1 MTDTFILDKDNNQ
14 VNASGLTIP
23 SNRLFRDSW
32 VLKGSVIEED
42 LTKAKDI
49 FRNKIRQ
56 VRKEL
61 LDAKDVEYMKALE
74 TGANTSAIITA
85 KQSLRDAPSA
95 SAIDN
100 ATTIAEL
107 KAAWDTNLLGDN
119 PYS

>member
-1 MTDTFILDKDNNQ
+1 MTDTFILDKDGNE
-14 VNASGLTIP
+14 VNTSGVTIP
-23 SNRLFRDSW
+23 SNRLFRNSW
-32 VLKGSVIEED
+32 VLNGSVIEED

>member
-1 MTDTFILDKDNNQ
+1 MTDTFILDKNNNQ
-14 VNASGLTIP
+14 VNESSVTIP

-49 FRNKIRQ
+49 FRDKIRQ

-61 LDAKDVEYMKALE
+61 LDAKDIEYMKALE
-74 TGANTSAIITA
+74 TDADTSAIVTA

-119 PYS
+119 PYN